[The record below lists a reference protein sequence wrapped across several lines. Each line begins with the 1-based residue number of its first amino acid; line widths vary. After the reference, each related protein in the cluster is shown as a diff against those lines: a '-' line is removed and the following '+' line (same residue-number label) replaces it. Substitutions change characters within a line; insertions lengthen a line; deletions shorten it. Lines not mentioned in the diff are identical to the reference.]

1 MNEKIVEFKKLA
13 AEKSLDY
20 IKDGM
25 IVGLGSGSTVYW
37 MLLKLSVLV
46 KKGLKIKGVPT
57 SFKTMNL
64 AKKMG
69 IPLTNISTIEGIDI
83 AIDGADEI
91 DKDLNLIKGG
101 GGSLV
106 REKIVAL
113 FASKLIIIGDDTK
126 KVDNIGNNNIPIEVT
141 PFGWEIVA
149 NHYIPKL
156 GGKAKLRKVSEEIFI
171 SDNKNFII
179 DCQFE
184 NILDLRKLESELK
197 TIVGVVDTGIFIN
210 LADEVILSGEKGI
223 QLLQ

>member
-1 MNEKIVEFKKLA
+1 
-13 AEKSLDY
+13 
-20 IKDGM
+20 M

-126 KVDNIGNNNIPIEVT
+126 KVVNIGNNNIPIEVT

-149 NHYIPKL
+149 NHYIPKI